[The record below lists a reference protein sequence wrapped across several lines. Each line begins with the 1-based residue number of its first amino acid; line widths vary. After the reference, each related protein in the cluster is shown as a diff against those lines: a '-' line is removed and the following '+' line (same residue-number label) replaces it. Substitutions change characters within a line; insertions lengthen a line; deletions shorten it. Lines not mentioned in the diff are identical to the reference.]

1 MQGSQRSGPD
11 LSPPAHRAAD
21 PEHGSRIA
29 GIPGVRRLLHLT
41 WRITRG
47 MTLGVRG
54 AVIDAQD
61 RVLLVRHTYV
71 QGWHMPG
78 GGVEP
83 AESALEALR
92 RELAEEAAVVWTGTP
107 LLHGVF
113 FNRVVSERDHVLVY
127 RIRDFTIPAPKRP
140 DREIAEVR
148 WFPLDALP
156 KDATRGMRERLVEM
170 TGQRPIS
177 TDW

>member
-1 MQGSQRSGPD
+1 MRGPQQTPAVPPGVDRS
-11 LSPPAHRAAD
+11 AE
-21 PEHGSRIA
+21 PEHAGGLF
-29 GIPGVRRLLHLT
+29 GIPGVRRLFHLA
-41 WRITRG
+41 WRVTRG

-92 RELAEEAAVVWTGTP
+92 RELAEEAAVVWTDTP

-156 KDATRGMRERLVEM
+156 ADATRGTRERLAEM
-170 TGQRPIS
+170 VGERPIS
-177 TDW
+177 ADW